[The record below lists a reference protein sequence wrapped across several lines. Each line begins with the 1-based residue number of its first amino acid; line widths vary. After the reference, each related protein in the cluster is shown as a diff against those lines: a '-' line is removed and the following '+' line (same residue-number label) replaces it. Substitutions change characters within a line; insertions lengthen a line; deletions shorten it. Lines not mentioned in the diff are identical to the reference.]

1 MSDMFSTYFLERYA
15 RDHYADLLAEA
26 EKARL
31 IKEASVHLTPRQAS
45 RTRDVQFKLRSILII
60 LASHISQILS

>member
-1 MSDMFSTYFLERYA
+1 MLSTYFFERNA

-45 RTRDVQFKLRSILII
+45 RTRDVQFRLRSILTA
-60 LASHISQILS
+60 LASYISRT

>member
-1 MSDMFSTYFLERYA
+1 MYDKLSTSFLDSYA

-31 IKEASVHLTPRQAS
+31 IKESLVYLTPRQAS
-45 RTRDVQFKLRSILII
+45 RTRDVQFRLRSFLLVLSSII
-60 LASHISQILS
+60 TRILS

>member
-1 MSDMFSTYFLERYA
+1 MYDRFSTYFLESYA

-31 IKEASVHLTPRQAS
+31 IKESLVYRTPRQAS
-45 RTRDVQFKLRSILII
+45 RTRDVQFRMRSFLIV
-60 LASHISQILS
+60 LTSHISRILS

>member
-1 MSDMFSTYFLERYA
+1 MYNMFSTYFLERYA

-31 IKEASVHLTPRQAS
+31 IKEALVHLTPRQAS
-45 RTRDVQFKLRSILII
+45 RTRDVQFKLRSILTV
-60 LASHISQILS
+60 LASYTSQILS